1 MKKWVNNLALDAV
14 LKTVAILAILHI
26 ILIIFGTF
34 WGQVRNV
41 LGIDMFWPHWEWG
54 FWNGALG
61 IVLAVIL
68 YIIIYYSMAGRENN

>member
-34 WGQVRNV
+34 WGQVRSA
-41 LGIDMFWPHWEWG
+41 LGIDMFWPHWEWDFG
-54 FWNGALG
+54 MGLRNCLSGYT
-61 IVLAVIL
+61 IYNHIL
-68 YIIIYYSMAGRENN
+68 